1 MKKQEPGWFQNISY
15 QEKTVVA
22 NRITL
27 LSNPTCLYSKEP
39 QVFYGLCELMKQAK
53 KEVIWHTPYII
64 NNDYMY
70 GEIAKIAKEVPEFT
84 IMTNSVKNN
93 GNPFGSVDYALHK
106 DVVLK
111 MGAKVLEC
119 HGGVSYH
126 GKSAVIDDRLAI
138 VGSFNMDMKSAYQ
151 DTELMLV
158 IDSRP
163 LCEILKKSFT
173 SYQEEADAADGT
185 VDSKEELFDDTTG
198 ALKKVSNYVISK
210 LNPYLRYLF

>member
-1 MKKQEPGWFQNISY
+1 M
-15 QEKTVVA
+15 
-22 NRITL
+22 
-27 LSNPTCLYSKEP
+27 YS
-39 QVFYGLCELMKQAK
+39 
-53 KEVIWHTPYII
+53 
-64 NNDYMY
+64 
-70 GEIAKIAKEVPEFT
+70 EIAKIAKEVPEFT

-106 DVVLK
+106 DEVLK
-111 MGAKVLEC
+111 MGAKVLEY

-173 SYQEEADAADGT
+173 SYQKEADAADGT
-185 VDSKEELFDDTTG
+185 QDSKEELFDDTTSE
-198 ALKKVSNYVISK
+198 LNKVSNYVISK

>member
-1 MKKQEPGWFQNISY
+1 
-15 QEKTVVA
+15 
-22 NRITL
+22 
-27 LSNPTCLYSKEP
+27 
-39 QVFYGLCELMKQAK
+39 MKQAK

-84 IMTNSVKNN
+84 VMTNSVKNN

-106 DVVLK
+106 DEVLK
-111 MGAKVLEC
+111 MGAKVLEY

-163 LCEILKKSFT
+163 LCEILKKFYFLSRR
-173 SYQEEADAADGT
+173 SGC
-185 VDSKEELFDDTTG
+185 SR
-198 ALKKVSNYVISK
+198 
-210 LNPYLRYLF
+210 RYSGQ

>member
-1 MKKQEPGWFQNISY
+1 
-15 QEKTVVA
+15 
-22 NRITL
+22 
-27 LSNPTCLYSKEP
+27 
-39 QVFYGLCELMKQAK
+39 
-53 KEVIWHTPYII
+53 
-64 NNDYMY
+64 
-70 GEIAKIAKEVPEFT
+70 
-84 IMTNSVKNN
+84 
-93 GNPFGSVDYALHK
+93 
-106 DVVLK
+106 
-111 MGAKVLEC
+111 MGAKVLEY

-173 SYQEEADAADGT
+173 SYQKEADAADGT

-198 ALKKVSNYVISK
+198 ALKKTSNYVISK